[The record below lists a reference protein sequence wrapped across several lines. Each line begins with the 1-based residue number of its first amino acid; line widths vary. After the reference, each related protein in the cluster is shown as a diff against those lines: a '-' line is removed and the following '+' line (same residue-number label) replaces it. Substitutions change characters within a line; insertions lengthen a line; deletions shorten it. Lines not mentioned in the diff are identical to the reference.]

1 METLFIV
8 SLYLHLLLREEHK
21 ISPIIL
27 QKKLVKMSS
36 QDKTRQDNNTSGIIS
51 SLIGDVRTLI
61 YYHEMF

>member
-27 QKKLVKMSS
+27 QKNLSKCRH
-36 QDKTRQDNNTSGIIS
+36 KTRQDNNTSGIIS